1 MFAMIAVFVMYWRPM
16 RYFVVCVLITADI
29 MLAMMLIIAHV
40 ELSTQYKYIGVKN
53 GMARPSKNKS
63 VLESCMMLVNMQRF

>member
-1 MFAMIAVFVMYWRPM
+1 
-16 RYFVVCVLITADI
+16 

-63 VLESCMMLVNMQRF
+63 VLESCMMLVNM